1 MTQVSQAEMKSWVG
15 EILNRWPSVG
25 LAFGVVRDGSLEFF
39 SAHGLA
45 DIETRT
51 PIAEDTVFRI
61 GSITKTF
68 TAVAAM
74 QLVERGLVDLDA
86 PADEYLRAYR
96 LVPADPD
103 WRPATVRHLLT
114 HTAGI
119 GEQVPRAAALRR
131 DFGVTVPMG
140 RPVPTLA
147 EHYRGHVPLDTE
159 PGTRFRYT
167 DHGPATV
174 GQIVEDVTGVPLD
187 RYLREHVFL
196 PLGMTSTDLLRSEI
210 VRPRVATGYVL
221 RAHGPRAVTERQ
233 FLTAAA
239 GSAYST
245 PRDMARYLQALLGGG
260 GNEHGSV
267 LEPATLAGMFE
278 AQYRPDP
285 RLAGVG
291 LAFLRGDA
299 GGHLT
304 VEHQGTLPGFKSQI
318 FLAPDDRIG
327 VMAFSNGT
335 IRGETWLP
343 VETSRL
349 LSELIGAPPAAVRGD
364 VPQHPEVWGE
374 LCGRYP
380 VAVPLSDV
388 RIKAF
393 LGAGFEVLVRGGRL
407 HLRFLSPI
415 PPLYRGFALHPDD
428 ETDPYAFRIEFGG
441 LGMATIPMQV
451 VFGRDPDSG
460 TVTVH
465 VDLQSVSAEKQ
476 PARTHP
482 GRWITGA
489 LIRPAAAVAG
499 SRHRGVH
506 RSQDASQTVAVVPGT
521 EPRGS
526 REPEPAEHR

>member
-1 MTQVSQAEMKSWVG
+1 VAQVGQSEMKSRVG

-25 LAFGVVRDGSLEFF
+25 LAFGVVRGGSLEFF

-45 DIETRT
+45 DIESRT

-68 TAVAAM
+68 TAIAIM
-74 QLVERGLVDLDA
+74 QLVEQGLVDLDG
-86 PADEYLRAYR
+86 PANAYLRAYQ
-96 LVPADPD
+96 LIPAEPG

-119 GEQVPRAAALRR
+119 GEQVPRSAALRR

-147 EHYRGHVPLDTE
+147 EHYRGRVRLDTE
-159 PGTRFRYT
+159 PGGRFRYT

-174 GQIVEDVTGVPLD
+174 GQIVEDISGQPLD
-187 RYLREHVFL
+187 RYLRENVFL
-196 PLGMTSTDLLRSEI
+196 PLGMTSTDLLRSEV

-221 RAHGPRAVTERQ
+221 RAHGAKAVTERQ
-233 FLTAAA
+233 VLTAAA

-245 PRDMARYLQALLGGG
+245 PEDMARYLHALLGGG
-260 GNEHGSV
+260 ANGHGSV
-267 LEPATLAGMFE
+267 LKPATLASMFQ

-291 LAFLRGDA
+291 LSFLRGDA

-318 FLAPDDRIG
+318 FLAPDDGVG

-343 VETSRL
+343 VEASRV
-349 LSELIGAPPAAVRGD
+349 LSELIGVPPAGVRTD
-364 VPQHPEVWGE
+364 VPQHPEIWGD

-393 LGAGFEVLVRGGRL
+393 LGAGFEVFVRGGRL
-407 HLRFLSPI
+407 HFRFLSPI
-415 PPLYRGFALHPDD
+415 PPLYRGFPLHPDD
-428 ETDPYAFRIEFGG
+428 ENDPYAFRIEFSGF
-441 LGMATIPMQV
+441 GMATIPLQV
-451 VFGRDPDSG
+451 VFSREPDTG
-460 TVTVH
+460 TVSVH

-476 PARTHP
+476 PARTSP
-482 GRWITGA
+482 GRWISGA
-489 LIRPAAAVAG
+489 LTLTGAAVAG
-499 SRHRGVH
+499 SRLRRTRRHH
-506 RSQDASQTVAVVPGT
+506 GT
-521 EPRGS
+521 R
-526 REPEPAEHR
+526 

>member
-1 MTQVSQAEMKSWVG
+1 MTRVGQSEMKRRVG
-15 EILNRWPSVG
+15 EILNRWPAVG

-45 DIETRT
+45 DIESRT

-68 TAVAAM
+68 TAIAAM
-74 QLVERGLVDLDA
+74 QLVEEGLVDLDA
-86 PADEYLRAYR
+86 PAHEYLRAYK

-119 GEQVPRAAALRR
+119 GEQVPRSAAVRR

-147 EHYRGHVPLDTE
+147 EHYRGRVRLDTE
-159 PGTRFRYT
+159 PGSRFRYT

-174 GQIVEDVTGVPLD
+174 GQIVEDVTGQPLD
-187 RYLREHVFL
+187 RYLRERVFL
-196 PLGMTSTDLLRSEI
+196 PLGMSSTDLLRSEV

-221 RAHGPRAVTERQ
+221 RAHGAKAVVERQ

-245 PRDMARYLQALLGGG
+245 PDDMARYLQALLGGG
-260 GNEHGSV
+260 ANEHGSV
-267 LEPATLAGMFE
+267 LKPATLATMFE

-318 FLAPDDRIG
+318 FLAPHDGVG

-343 VETSRL
+343 VETSRV
-349 LSELIGAPPAAVRGD
+349 LSELIGAPPEGVRTD
-364 VPQHPEVWGE
+364 VPQHPEIWGD
-374 LCGRYP
+374 LCGRYS

-393 LGAGFEVLVRGGRL
+393 LGAGFEVFVRSGRL
-407 HLRFLSPI
+407 HFRFLSPL
-415 PPLYRGFALHPDD
+415 PPLYKGFPLHPDD
-428 ETDPYAFRIEFGG
+428 ENDPYAFRIEFAG

-451 VFGRDPDSG
+451 VFSRDPDAG

-476 PARTHP
+476 PARATQ

-489 LIRPAAAVAG
+489 LALATG
-499 SRHRGVH
+499 SV
-506 RSQDASQTVAVVPGT
+506 VAV
-521 EPRGS
+521 RLRS
-526 REPEPAEHR
+526 RSP